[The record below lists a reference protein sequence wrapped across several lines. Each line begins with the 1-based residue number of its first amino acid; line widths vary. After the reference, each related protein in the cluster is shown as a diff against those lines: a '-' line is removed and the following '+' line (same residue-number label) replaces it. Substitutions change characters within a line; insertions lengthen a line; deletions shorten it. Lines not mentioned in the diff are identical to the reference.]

1 MIVAL
6 DGKTQEIN
14 QISQGRMG
22 DSIVCRQAYGRK
34 ARGKYGTDG
43 GMGFH
48 AHGKAQNKE
57 ATFLAFHPIRKL
69 QELISTRELA
79 IDMEYC
85 DHAQEYS
92 YTHKVTEHRRK
103 QSSGVGG
110 GENSG
115 NGKSYIDQVGKS
127 NQGKEIS

>member
-57 ATFLAFHPIRKL
+57 ATFFGFPSDTETTGVNQHERTSNRFGILRSCTGL
-69 QELISTRELA
+69 QLHTQSYGT
-79 IDMEYC
+79 
-85 DHAQEYS
+85 QEE
-92 YTHKVTEHRRK
+92 TEQRSRRW
-103 QSSGVGG
+103 
-110 GENSG
+110 
-115 NGKSYIDQVGKS
+115 
-127 NQGKEIS
+127 